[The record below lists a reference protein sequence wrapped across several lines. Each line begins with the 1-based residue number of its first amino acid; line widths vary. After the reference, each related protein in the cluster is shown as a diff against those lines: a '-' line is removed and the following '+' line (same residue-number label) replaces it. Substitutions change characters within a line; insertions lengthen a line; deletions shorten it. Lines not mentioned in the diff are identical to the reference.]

1 VSACE
6 ECLRRAWL
14 LSSLGACLDYLA
26 PDRDRLAAALAL
38 GDRELIGALGGRRRA
53 ELRADYAAFASATV
67 EHTPGVTG
75 LCHHDRRY
83 PRALSGAAAPRM
95 LHLAGPVQRLER
107 LVAAPVV
114 ALLGCARASD
124 YGLETARGLAR
135 GLAASGVAVA
145 STVAAGIPLAAQ
157 RGALEGGGGLAVFG
171 HGLGV
176 SSSGLSRALLG
187 RRAATGCAVSELPCH
202 VGGRRWGPAAAER
215 IVVGLA
221 PAVVV
226 VEAGNLA
233 RDLAGARLA
242 QSLGRHIAAVPGRVS
257 SPLSQGPHLLLREG
271 AWLARGTEDVL
282 ELLSRAG
289 VPDLARAPG
298 IAEPLLTPAL
308 QAVLERVACGHDTP
322 ERLAAGMDIGIDEL
336 LLALSELELQGAL
349 TRGENGRYLP
359 AARLAD
365 GAAGAG
371 PGPHAD

>member
-1 VSACE
+1 
-6 ECLRRAWL
+6 LRRAWL

-38 GDRELIGALGGRRRA
+38 GDGELIGALGGRRRA
-53 ELRADYAAFASATV
+53 ELRAGYAAFVSGTV

-75 LCHHDRRY
+75 LCRHDGRY
-83 PRALSGAAAPRM
+83 PRALSGTAAPRM
-95 LHLAGPVQRLER
+95 LHLAGPVQRLGR

-171 HGLGV
+171 DGLGV
-176 SSSGLSRALLG
+176 ASSGHLRALLD
-187 RRAATGCAVSELPCH
+187 RQAAAGCAVSELPCH

-221 PAVVV
+221 QAVVV
-226 VEAGNLA
+226 VEAGNGP

-282 ELLSRAG
+282 DLLSRAG

-322 ERLAAGMDIGIDEL
+322 ERLAGMDIGIDEL

-365 GAAGAG
+365 GAAGGG

>member
-1 VSACE
+1 MSACE
-6 ECLRRAWL
+6 ECRRRAWL
-14 LSSLGACLDYLA
+14 LARLGACLDYLA
-26 PDRDRLAAALAL
+26 HDRDRLAAALAL
-38 GDRELIGALGGRRRA
+38 TDTELIDALGGRRRA
-53 ELRADYAAFASATV
+53 ELRAGYAAFASAAV
-67 EHTPGVTG
+67 EHMPGVTG
-75 LCHHDRRY
+75 LCRHDGRY
-83 PRALSGAAAPRM
+83 PRALSGAAAPWM
-95 LHLAGPVQRLER
+95 LHLAGHPQRLER
-107 LVAAPVV
+107 LGAAPVV
-114 ALLGCARASD
+114 ALLGSTRASD

-135 GLAASGVAVA
+135 GLAASGVTVA
-145 STVAAGIPLAAQ
+145 STVAAGIALSVQ

-171 HGLGV
+171 DGLGV
-176 SSSGLSRALLG
+176 PCSGLPRALLAP
-187 RRAATGCAVSELPCH
+187 RAAGGCVVSELPCQ
-202 VGGRRWGPAAAER
+202 VRGRRWGPAAAER

-221 PAVVV
+221 QAVVV
-226 VEAGNLA
+226 VEAGNGP

-242 QSLGRHIAAVPGRVS
+242 QSLGREIAAVPGRVS
-257 SPLSQGPHLLLREG
+257 SPLSQGPHLLLCEG
-271 AWLARGTEDVL
+271 ARLARGTEDVL

-371 PGPHAD
+371 PGLQSG